1 MQIHTSDD
9 KEWKRRM
16 RIENENENLIE
27 GLCDMVCGYSDK
39 FLNYTAYDTCM

>member
-1 MQIHTSDD
+1 MQTFFKTIQIHSSDD

-27 GLCDMVCGYSDK
+27 GLCDMVCGYFDK
-39 FLNYTAYDTCM
+39 FL